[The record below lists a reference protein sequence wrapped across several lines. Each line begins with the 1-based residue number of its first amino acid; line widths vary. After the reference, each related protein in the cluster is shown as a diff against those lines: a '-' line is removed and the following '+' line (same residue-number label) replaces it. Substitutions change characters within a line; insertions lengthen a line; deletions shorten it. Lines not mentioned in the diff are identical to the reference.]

1 MLFSNISVVLTFSGG
16 TLPIVQEIGAF
27 FYSGAPSFGI
37 FAILVVFIP
46 FFCLNDKWAKVST
59 LLIFLAILF
68 SNDRGPIIVLALL
81 TFMIFPL
88 LFSKTRLIILYIFL
102 FCLLLSLFKFEI
114 EPARL
119 KLLLEFFKVI
129 SREGISLEN
138 VFSVAQNKK
147 YSFGAYLIK
156 WDLIITNWFT
166 YENILGVLFGTG
178 FGVTHQIVAQFTD
191 GVVGRPHNVAL
202 EILLTFGVVGSL
214 YFLYLLAFIIK
225 TYKQHSLLILSIFIP
240 VLNFTVYSFNIL
252 LLLLISILIMKDLHY
267 QSKNKKAV
275 DCFF

>member
-1 MLFSNISVVLTFSGG
+1 MLFSNISVVLTFSVGPSHRSRNWG
-16 TLPIVQEIGAF
+16 FLF
-27 FYSGAPSFGI
+27 RAPSSGYLQYWSYLFRS
-37 FAILVVFIP
+37 FALTTSGQSV
-46 FFCLNDKWAKVST
+46 T

-178 FGVTHQIVAQFTD
+178 IGVTHQIVAQLTD
-191 GVVGRPHNVAL
+191 GVVGRPHNEAL
-202 EILLTFGVVGSL
+202 
-214 YFLYLLAFIIK
+214 
-225 TYKQHSLLILSIFIP
+225 
-240 VLNFTVYSFNIL
+240 
-252 LLLLISILIMKDLHY
+252 
-267 QSKNKKAV
+267 
-275 DCFF
+275 